1 MGRGGRQRAGALQ
14 RLLEQGCGT
23 EIQRPVSEEGR
34 GEAARPEEA
43 HEEAAR
49 PVEARR
55 EVAGAGAGYRGAGR
69 WVAGRIAGGGDGG
82 GAPAVRRVGGACGGG
97 WCAGVRG

>member
-55 EVAGAGAGYRGAGR
+55 EVVGAGAGYRGAGR
-69 WVAGRIAGGGDGG
+69 WVAGRIGRSLSGPARVSGLGWGRGEEGG
-82 GAPAVRRVGGACGGG
+82 
-97 WCAGVRG
+97 